1 MSHWIFFS
9 SSIIRTSKTQN
20 LLLPKEITKN
30 FVEEWYRVFLLLD
43 RFWRILVLQVLSIP
57 KFWPNVTSATMI
69 LAKMAPLV
77 DLYQTGIMNASAL
90 RDSTEKIATPWLTH
104 VTEILALITPNVRLW
119 RLVDFR
125 KFLWL
130 KILTK
135 LF

>member
-30 FVEEWYRVFLLLD
+30 FVEEWYRVFLFLD

-77 DLYQTGIMNASAL
+77 DLYQIGIMNASAL
-90 RDSTEKIATPWLTH
+90 QDSTEKIATLWLTH
-104 VTEILALITPNVRLW
+104 VTEILVLITPNVRLW
-119 RLVDFR
+119 RLDDFR